1 MRSFGAAYSEN
12 GMLLSSCI
20 FHEDGGAHVGPGQ
33 EMECACANCVRDLI
47 EDAEVKLDAAGRLS
61 RRCACP
67 LCGERAADGHHGCY
81 IQVLAGRRTSQF
93 VFCDACGST
102 CMAVL
107 RMYGAELGEEGSLDL
122 GALYGALQEPT

>member
-1 MRSFGAAYSEN
+1 MRSFGAAYGEN

-67 LCGERAADGHHGCY
+67 LCGERAADGRHGCH
-81 IQVLAGRRTSQF
+81 VRVPAGRCTSQF

-107 RMYGAELGEEGSLDL
+107 PMYGAELCRAGHAPLPSSLDD
-122 GALYGALQEPT
+122 P